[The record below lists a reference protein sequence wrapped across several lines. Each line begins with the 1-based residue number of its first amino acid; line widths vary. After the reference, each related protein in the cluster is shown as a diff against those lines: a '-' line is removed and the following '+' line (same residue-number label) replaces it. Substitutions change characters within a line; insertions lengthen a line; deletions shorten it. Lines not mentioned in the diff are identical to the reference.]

1 MLNNRI
7 DFIVFASAAR
17 WDSTFDENAP
27 RRLTAARHCTRPG
40 HDLEEHSAKGF
51 PVIGAGIPTPDR
63 IRAKKSGRTLL
74 GSAA

>member
-1 MLNNRI
+1 VLNSRI
-7 DFIVFASAAR
+7 DLIVFASAAR

-27 RRLTAARHCTRPG
+27 RRLSAARHCTRPVY
-40 HDLEEHSAKGF
+40 DLEKHSSKGF
-51 PVIGAGIPTPDR
+51 PVIGVGIPTPDR